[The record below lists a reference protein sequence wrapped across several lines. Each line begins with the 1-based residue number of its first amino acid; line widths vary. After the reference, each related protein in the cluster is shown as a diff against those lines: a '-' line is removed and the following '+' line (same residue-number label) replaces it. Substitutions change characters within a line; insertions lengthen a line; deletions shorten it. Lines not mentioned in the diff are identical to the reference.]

1 MIIDH
6 EYLGTSYEKTFESL
20 KEVIERV
27 IREDLR
33 GAGLNVKYYSW
44 SKINFNKGRQI
55 EFSTDF
61 QETFLR
67 VVEDLL

>member
-6 EYLGTSYEKTFESL
+6 EYLGDSYEKTFETL

-27 IREDLR
+27 MREDLR

-44 SKINFNKGRQI
+44 SKINFNKGEKRV
-55 EFSTDF
+55 
-61 QETFLR
+61 TFLLKSFMKSILR
-67 VVEDLL
+67 

>member
-6 EYLGTSYEKTFESL
+6 EYLGDSYEKTFETL

-27 IREDLR
+27 MREDLR

-44 SKINFNKGRQI
+44 SKINFNKGEKRV
-55 EFSTDF
+55 
-61 QETFLR
+61 TFL
-67 VVEDLL
+67 LKSFMK